1 MYAMSSLHFIMQT
14 FFCFVHE
21 QRKRFYNEAAFY
33 IIPNTNLRH
42 PDQAVIALVLGI
54 NKKTHYLI
62 PQPDVTS
69 YHTSSAK
76 L

>member
-1 MYAMSSLHFIMQT
+1 MIYVCHVIIAFYNAN

-33 IIPNTNLRH
+33 IIPNANLRH

-54 NKKTHYLI
+54 NKKLI
-62 PQPDVTS
+62 ILFPSQM
-69 YHTSSAK
+69 
-76 L
+76 